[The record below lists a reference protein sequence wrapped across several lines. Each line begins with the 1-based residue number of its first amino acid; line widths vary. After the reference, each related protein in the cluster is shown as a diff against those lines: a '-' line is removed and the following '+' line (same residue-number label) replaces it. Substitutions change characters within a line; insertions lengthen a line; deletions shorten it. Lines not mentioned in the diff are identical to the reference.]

1 MTVRPEVAAPV
12 LILAWAYAVG
22 WWQLRHR
29 GGAISA
35 WRIAASAGG
44 WLGVLVAL
52 SAPLDRLAHAS
63 FAAHMIQHL
72 LLIAGAA
79 PLLLLADP
87 FAALCWALPAP
98 VRLRAGRLLRGGAP
112 LRALWRG
119 LTTVSLAWLTHVA
132 ALWLWHLPRAYD
144 AAVADRVVHDVEH
157 LVFFGTAVLFWWPI
171 IQPWPSRS
179 HWPRWAMIPYL
190 LVADLQN
197 TALAAILSFCDRV
210 LYPTYDSVPRL
221 WNISS
226 LSDQAAAGAIMW
238 VPGSLAFLITAGVIT
253 VQILSTQRGV
263 RPKELFARTADHVH
277 P

>member
-35 WRIAASAGG
+35 WRVAASAGG

-171 IQPWPSRS
+171 IQPA
-179 HWPRWAMIPYL
+179 PRLRPPAGYGIRVSYL
-190 LVADLQN
+190 V
-197 TALAAILSFCDRV
+197 LAAL
-210 LYPTYDSVPRL
+210 
-221 WNISS
+221 
-226 LSDQAAAGAIMW
+226 Q
-238 VPGSLAFLITAGVIT
+238 GSLLGLLLTMSREAWYRAYPSAEDQSLGGLVMWGVGGAVDMLAVLILLGTYLGAQDRAPLAKTAGKLPPAI
-253 VQILSTQRGV
+253 
-263 RPKELFARTADHVH
+263 
-277 P
+277 

>member
-12 LILAWAYAVG
+12 LILAGAYVVG
-22 WWQLRHR
+22 WWRLRHR
-29 GGAISA
+29 GGVISA
-35 WRIAASAGG
+35 GRVAASVAG

-171 IQPWPSRS
+171 IQPA
-179 HWPRWAMIPYL
+179 PRLRPPAGYGIRVSYL
-190 LVADLQN
+190 V
-197 TALAAILSFCDRV
+197 LAAL
-210 LYPTYDSVPRL
+210 
-221 WNISS
+221 
-226 LSDQAAAGAIMW
+226 Q
-238 VPGSLAFLITAGVIT
+238 GSLLGLLLAMSRDTWYRAYPSAEDQSLGGLVMWGLGGDVDMLAVLILLGAYLG
-253 VQILSTQRGV
+253 
-263 RPKELFARTADHVH
+263 ARDRAPLAKPSAKLPPAV
-277 P
+277 